1 MPIVQVVWIFIVT
14 KDHLYFGTTILE
26 YQNTSIVHDTGII
39 KNVPVLY
46 SSIVPVLLYKII
58 SIVYN
63 CYWEKGKLK
72 KWIVKLIFIKTN
84 NASDGIYCI
93 H

>member
-1 MPIVQVVWIFIVT
+1 MSTCQSYKLCEFLLSLRIICTLGQQYW
-14 KDHLYFGTTILE
+14 
-26 YQNTSIVHDTGII
+26 NTSIVHDTGII

-84 NASDGIYCI
+84 NATDGIYCI